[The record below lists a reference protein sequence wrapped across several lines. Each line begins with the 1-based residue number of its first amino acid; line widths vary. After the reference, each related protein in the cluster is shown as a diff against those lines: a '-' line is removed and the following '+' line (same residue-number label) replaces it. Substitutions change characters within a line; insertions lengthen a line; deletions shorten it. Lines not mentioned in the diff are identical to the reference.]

1 MLRKAADAIDDRIKS
16 KVGGFLL
23 ECDLRTK
30 ESHCKDENGGE
41 RGSEMLGLRW
51 RSCWLG
57 GLEDPRGTAA
67 LIWALSGGGSSGTV
81 QRTHRS

>member
-41 RGSEMLGLRW
+41 RGSEMLAWRIGGSERHGGFDLGFELRW
-51 RSCWLG
+51 K
-57 GLEDPRGTAA
+57 
-67 LIWALSGGGSSGTV
+67 
-81 QRTHRS
+81 

>member
-16 KVGGFLL
+16 KVGRFLL

-41 RGSEMLGLRW
+41 RGWEMLGLRW

-67 LIWALSGGGSSGTV
+67 LI
-81 QRTHRS
+81 